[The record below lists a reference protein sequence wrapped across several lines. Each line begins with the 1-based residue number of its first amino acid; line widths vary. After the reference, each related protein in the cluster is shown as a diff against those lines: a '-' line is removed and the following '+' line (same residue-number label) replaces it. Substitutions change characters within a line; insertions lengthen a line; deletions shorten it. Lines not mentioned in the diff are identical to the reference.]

1 MRDVATEAD
10 FTLGRQALLDI
21 TTAETIG
28 EPLGSIDE
36 GEGVISVFFSTNLP
50 GYPGWRWTASIAN
63 IPGEGPSVLETEL
76 MPGDGALLAP
86 DWIPWVDRLAEYRA
100 AQEAA
105 GQAATVESDDDDEA
119 DEDEDEDED
128 EVDEDD
134 LLHAGDLDGVDID
147 EDLDNPFDD
156 HIEDDE
162 LVAPGASVNDPD
174 EADADA
180 DEAGPQPPESIAGDE
195 LADDDEQDDGRD

>member
-1 MRDVATEAD
+1 MLDVATEAD
-10 FTLGRQALLDI
+10 FALGRQALLDI

-28 EPLGSIDE
+28 EPLGSVDE
-36 GEGVISVFFSTNLP
+36 GEGVVSVFFSTNLP
-50 GYPGWRWTASIAN
+50 GYPGWQWTVSIAN

-105 GQAATVESDDDDEA
+105 GQVAAVETDEDEEDEPD
-119 DEDEDEDED
+119 DEDEDEDD
-128 EVDEDD
+128 EIDV
-134 LLHAGDLDGVDID
+134 LHAGDLDGVDID
-147 EDLDNPFDD
+147 EDLDNAFDD

-174 EADADA
+174 DADA
-180 DEAGPQPPESIAGDE
+180 DSGETGPQPPESIAGDQR
-195 LADDDEQDDGRD
+195 ADDDEQDEGRD